1 MTTCSPGSHPH
12 TDRPNWRP
20 GETLDEY
27 MRNRHEG
34 LETFSKRR
42 VAKLIGW
49 TRVDIWRATLTAD
62 IPEDSF
68 ELLVLASDPPS
79 PRELANVALTLRDNH
94 ESTDIERC
102 PHCRTVLRVRGRLRK
117 TTREV
122 LQRWLIAR
130 EGTQC

>member
-1 MTTCSPGSHPH
+1 
-12 TDRPNWRP
+12 
-20 GETLDEY
+20 
-27 MRNRHEG
+27 MRNCHEG
-34 LETFSKRR
+34 LETFSQRR
-42 VAKLIGW
+42 VAKLIAW
-49 TRVDIWRATLTAD
+49 TRVDIWRAMLITD
-62 IPEDSF
+62 IPQELF
-68 ELLVLASDPPS
+68 ELLLASDDPPS